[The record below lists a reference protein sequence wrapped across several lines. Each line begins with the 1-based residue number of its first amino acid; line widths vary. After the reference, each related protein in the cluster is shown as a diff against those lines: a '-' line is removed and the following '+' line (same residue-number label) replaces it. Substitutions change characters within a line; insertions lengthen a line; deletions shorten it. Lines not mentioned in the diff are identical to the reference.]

1 MLLRTTLALSIALGL
16 ISVTPLA
23 RAQGEKSSQKS
34 AAKPTDAKPA
44 DEAAAAPTAAPADD
58 TDEASPAAKPAAPT
72 PTEPKKEPVV
82 ALPPPAAEAPRARIE
97 SGCARATVQDP
108 NGWRFAICGYAALNA
123 MHDSTQS
130 FGAGVNNAVLAR
142 RGTYA
147 GDHDQM
153 QFTAKDSR
161 LTVDAAAPTTHGI
174 EAAGLI
180 QIDFTGVMPSETTE
194 NDSYVF
200 GTPRL
205 RLAMLKLHTPVVDVI
220 AGQYHDLFGWGGTGY
235 FPSTLGF
242 LGLPGE
248 IYHRQPQF
256 RISKTAHS
264 DPVDFEIAGAAVRP
278 VQKASG
284 IPDFE
289 GGARLTFNHFTG
301 AAQQAYGQPGIAP
314 ASIGASGIVR
324 KFSVAEFME
333 NPQEPKT
340 KTGWGFALDAVIPII
355 PRSNNEDRSNGLTL
369 TAEFTTGTGISDLY
383 TGLTG
388 GALFPTLPNDS
399 TAPVAPYYTPNIDS
413 GIVTYDANGE
423 LHTINWQAVVLGLQ
437 YYLPI
442 GGGRVWVSGTYTQN
456 KSTNITGLTP
466 IPNRGSV
473 FFKSEYEDVN
483 LFVALTDAVQLS
495 ASYQTVRQIFGDN
508 VAARNNR
515 LEFGSH
521 FFF

>member
-1 MLLRTTLALSIALGL
+1 MRAMLLRTALVMTLCTVFALPA
-16 ISVTPLA
+16 A
-23 RAQGEKSSQKS
+23 AQGSDKSPEKSPKS
-34 AAKPTDAKPA
+34 SASEPEAPDAPSA
-44 DEAAAAPTAAPADD
+44 GAPAAADSTAVPAERAAPIGA
-58 TDEASPAAKPAAPT
+58 
-72 PTEPKKEPVV
+72 EPKHEPVV
-82 ALPPPAAEAPRARIE
+82 ALPPPTAEAPRTRIE
-97 SGCARATVQDP
+97 SGCARTTVQDP
-108 NGWRFAICGYAALNA
+108 SGWRFAICGYVALNA

-130 FGAGVNNAVLAR
+130 FGAGVNDSVVAR

-161 LTVDAAAPTTHGI
+161 LTIDAAAPPTHGI

-180 QIDFTGVMPSETTE
+180 QLDFTGVMPSETTE

-205 RLAMLKLHTPVVDVI
+205 RLAMMKLRTPVVDLI

-248 IYHRQPQF
+248 IYHRQPQL
-256 RISKTAHS
+256 RLSRTLHTEA
-264 DPVDFEIAGAAVRP
+264 VDLEIAAAAVRP

-284 IPDFE
+284 VPDFE
-289 GGARLTFNHFTG
+289 GGVRLALNHFTG
-301 AAQQAYGQPGIAP
+301 ANQQAYGQPSIGP

-324 KFSVAEFME
+324 RFEVAEFRE
-333 NPQEPKT
+333 DPSDAKQ
-340 KTGWGFALDAVIPII
+340 KTGWGFALDAVIPVI
-355 PRSNNEDRSNGLTL
+355 PRSDNEDRSNGLTI
-369 TAEFTTGTGISDLY
+369 TGEFTTGTGISDLY

-388 GALFPTLPNDS
+388 GALFPTLPNPTTS
-399 TAPVAPYYTPNIDS
+399 PVPPYYAPNIDN
-413 GIVTYDANGE
+413 GIVTYDANGD
-423 LHTINWQAVVLGLQ
+423 LHTINWQAVVLGVQ

-442 GGGRVWVSGTYTQN
+442 ARGRVWLSGTYTQS

-473 FFKSEYEDVN
+473 FFKSEYEDAN
-483 LFVALTDAVQLS
+483 LFVALTDAMQLS
-495 ASYQTVRQIFGDN
+495 ASFQTVRQIFGDD
-508 VAARNNR
+508 VEARNNR

>member
-1 MLLRTTLALSIALGL
+1 MMLRTLPRVAPILALSL
-16 ISVTPLA
+16 ITLHA
-23 RAQGEKSSQKS
+23 AAQGGDADRS
-34 AAKPTDAKPA
+34 TD
-44 DEAAAAPTAAPADD
+44 
-58 TDEASPAAKPAAPT
+58 KPAAPDKSAAT
-72 PTEPKKEPVV
+72 PADADDAEHADASARDAKPKPHELKAEPVV
-82 ALPPPAAEAPRARIE
+82 ELPPPSSVAAPRTRIE
-97 SGCARATVQDP
+97 SGCPRTNFEDKT
-108 NGWRFAICGYAALNA
+108 GWRLSLCGYAALNA

-130 FGAGVNNAVLAR
+130 FGAGVNNAVVAR

-161 LTVDAAAPTTHGI
+161 LTVDASAPPTHGI

-180 QIDFTGVMPSETTE
+180 QLDFTGVMPSETTE
-194 NDSYVF
+194 NDTYVF

-205 RLAMLKLHTPVVDVI
+205 RLAMMKLHTPVVDVI

-256 RISKTAHS
+256 RLSKTLHTDA
-264 DPVDFEIAGAAVRP
+264 VDVDVAGAAVRP

-289 GGARLTFNHFTG
+289 GGLRLAINHFTG
-301 AAQQAYGQPGIAP
+301 ANQQAYGQPSIGP
-314 ASIGASGIVR
+314 ASIGVSGIAR
-324 KFSVAEFME
+324 RFEVAEFVRK
-333 NPQEPKT
+333 PADPVQKV
-340 KTGWGFALDAVIPII
+340 GWGFALDAVLPII
-355 PRSNNEDRSNGLTL
+355 PRSSNDDRSNGLTV
-369 TAEFTTGTGISDLY
+369 TGEFTTGTGISDLY

-388 GALFPTLPNDS
+388 GALFPTISND
-399 TAPVAPYYTPNIDS
+399 TASPVPPYYTPNIDS
-413 GIVTYDANGE
+413 GIVTFDANGA
-423 LHTINWQAVVLGLQ
+423 LHTINWQAVVVGLQ

-442 GGGRVWVSGTYTQN
+442 GGGRVWVSGSYTQT
-456 KSTNITGLTP
+456 KSTNITVLTP

-473 FFKSEYEDVN
+473 YFKSEYEDGN
-483 LFVALTDAVQLS
+483 LFVAITDAVQLS
-495 ASYQTVRQIFGDN
+495 ASFQTVRQLFGDG
-508 VAARNNR
+508 VSARNNR
-515 LEFGSH
+515 IEFGSH

>member
-1 MLLRTTLALSIALGL
+1 MLLRTLRLLSSALLVGLVAL
-16 ISVTPLA
+16 PA
-23 RAQGEKSSQKS
+23 RAQGGTAAQKS
-34 AAKPTDAKPA
+34 APKAADAA
-44 DEAAAAPTAAPADD
+44 TSAPAATDD
-58 TDEASPAAKPAAPT
+58 TDDASPALKPAAPA

-82 ALPPPAAEAPRARIE
+82 ALPPPSLEAPRARIE
-97 SGCARATVQDP
+97 SGCARALVDAP
-108 NGWRFAICGYAALNA
+108 NGWRFSLCGYVALNA

-130 FGAGVNNAVLAR
+130 FGAGVNNSVLAR

-161 LTVDAAAPTTHGI
+161 LTVDAAAPATHGI

-205 RLAMLKLHTPVVDVI
+205 RLAMMKLHTPIVDLI

-256 RISKTAHS
+256 RLSKTLHS
-264 DPVDFEIAGAAVRP
+264 EPVDFEIAGAAVRP
-278 VQKASG
+278 AQKAAG

-289 GGARLTFNHFTG
+289 GGLRFAFNHLTC
-301 AAQQAYGQPGIAP
+301 ATQQAYSQPGIAP

-324 KFSVAEFME
+324 RFEVAEFLQ
-333 NPQEPKT
+333 NPQEPQA
-340 KTGWGFALDAVIPII
+340 KTGWGFALDAVIPVI
-355 PRSNNEDRSNGLTL
+355 PRADNEDRSNGLTL

-388 GALFPTLPNDS
+388 GALFPTLSNDT

-413 GIVTYDANGE
+413 GIVTYDANGA
-423 LHTINWQAVVLGLQ
+423 LHTINWQAVVVGLQ

-442 GGGRVWVSGTYTQN
+442 AGGRVWVSGTYTQS

-473 FFKSEYEDVN
+473 FFKSEYEDAN

-495 ASYQTVRQIFGDN
+495 ASFQTVRQIFGDN
-508 VAARNNR
+508 VAARNSR